1 MTSPGGWAGRGR
13 GSPQVLRE
21 HNENIQELIDQVQ
34 GEQLRGPWGPRLAWR
49 PAPRLRSFV
58 SQVGHPQGVQQGD
71 YVGEQLSLQ
80 KPKTRYRMLTLSQPL
95 LSLTSAGGV
104 GGNRRPR
111 CGGGGSVQR
120 WLSRPVPSSNN
131 SIRLSRPLQYL
142 KWAQKLSEK
151 RVTATN
157 PAPTRGQG
165 QFSFLTR

>member
-1 MTSPGGWAGRGR
+1 MTSPGGRAGRGR

-34 GEQLRGPWGPRLAWR
+34 GEQLRGPWGPRLARR

-104 GGNRRPR
+104 GGNRRPH
-111 CGGGGSVQR
+111 CDGGGVSSGGSAG
-120 WLSRPVPSSNN
+120 LSPPLTIPSA
-131 SIRLSRPLQYL
+131 Y
-142 KWAQKLSEK
+142 
-151 RVTATN
+151 
-157 PAPTRGQG
+157 PAPCNTPNGHR
-165 QFSFLTR
+165 S